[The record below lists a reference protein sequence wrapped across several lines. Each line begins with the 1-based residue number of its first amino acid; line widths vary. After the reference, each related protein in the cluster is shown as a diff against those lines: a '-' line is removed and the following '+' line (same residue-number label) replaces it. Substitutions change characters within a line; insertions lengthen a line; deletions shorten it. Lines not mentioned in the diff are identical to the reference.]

1 MNDDALVQEIWDR
14 KQSGIA
20 AARQQYGPYCMYIA
34 RNILHNE
41 QDAEECL
48 NDALLAA
55 WNSIPPQKPG
65 NLKTYLGKLTRE
77 IAVDRWRR
85 NQAQKRIA
93 PSSIVSLDE
102 LEELVGDSSID
113 EAVEEAELSRQ
124 ISAFLRTLPEIERD
138 LFLRRYWYYDSI
150 RQICKRYG
158 FSKSKVTVSLMR
170 TRNKLA
176 AHLKKEGYLT

>member
-1 MNDDALVQEIWDR
+1 MNDEILVQEILDR

-20 AARQQYGPYCMYIA
+20 AAKQQYGPYCLYIA
-34 RNILHNE
+34 RNILHSE

-55 WNSIPPQKPG
+55 WNSIPPHKPL

-85 NQAQKRIA
+85 NQARKRIA
-93 PSSIVSLDE
+93 PASIVSLDE
-102 LEELVGDSSID
+102 LEELVGENSID

-124 ISAFLRTLPEIERD
+124 ISAFLRTLPETERN
-138 LFLRRYWYYDSI
+138 LFVRRYWYYDSI

-158 FSKSKVTVSLMR
+158 FSKSKVTVTLMR

-176 AHLKKEGYLT
+176 AYLKKEGYMT